1 MDNVV
6 YLKLPRPRL
15 DLVARASR
23 IAVSD
28 LYEAL
33 PADLRDQVLMNSRI
47 RPLLPGTRVAGPAV
61 TARCAPNDNLMMHK
75 ALLLAQRGD
84 VLVIDGGEPS
94 GAQWGYLAAVYASKK
109 ELAGV
114 VIEGCIRDADA
125 LVAHRSAVWFRE
137 ISPAHPTKKGP
148 GAVNVPVR
156 CGEVLVH
163 PGDLVCADGDGV
175 LMVPQRYLESTI
187 LAAEARAQNETM
199 AVKAIEAGQSLFEI
213 HGLGSAFEASET
225 EVIDAAWAEE
235 HGKSP

>member
-1 MDNVV
+1 MDDVV

-15 DLVARASR
+15 DLVERASR

-33 PADLRDQVLMNSRI
+33 PADMRDRALMNSRI
-47 RPLLPGTRVAGPAV
+47 RPLLPGIRVAGPAV

-75 ALLLAQRGD
+75 ALLLAERGD
-84 VLVIDGGEPS
+84 VLVVDGGEPS
-94 GAQWGYLAAVYASKK
+94 GAQWGYLAAVYANKK

-125 LVAHRSAVWFRE
+125 LVINRSAVWFRE

-175 LMVPQRYLESTI
+175 LVIPQRHLETTI
-187 LAAEARAQNETM
+187 LAAEARAADETTSI
-199 AVKAIEAGQSLFEI
+199 KAIEAGQSLFGI
-213 HGLGSAFEASET
+213 HGLESALEASKT
-225 EVIDAAWAEE
+225 RVIDAAWVEE
-235 HGKSP
+235 PGKSL